1 MAYHDYNG
9 RITIDDAV
17 AARDI
22 RKIKSAIEKLNDASN
37 SMNQLLSVSSE
48 IKGHTGNAIQSR
60 AQEQKRQLDAMI
72 SNLNQTCNAINQTVQ
87 KYNRLDR
94 EVKAAIEAHR

>member
-9 RITIDDAV
+9 RITIDDAA

-37 SMNQLLSVSSE
+37 SMNQLLSVSS
-48 IKGHTGNAIQSR
+48 
-60 AQEQKRQLDAMI
+60 
-72 SNLNQTCNAINQTVQ
+72 
-87 KYNRLDR
+87 
-94 EVKAAIEAHR
+94 

>member
-9 RITIDDAV
+9 KITIDDVA

-22 RKIKSAIEKLNDASN
+22 QKIRTAMDKLDSARN
-37 SMNQLLSVSSE
+37 SMSQLITFASE

-60 AQEQKRQLDAMI
+60 AQEQKRQLDTMI
-72 SNLNQTCNAINQTVQ
+72 SNLNQTCNAINQTVE
-87 KYNRLDR
+87 KYKRLDR

>member
-37 SMNQLLSVSSE
+37 SMNQLL
-48 IKGHTGNAIQSR
+48 
-60 AQEQKRQLDAMI
+60 
-72 SNLNQTCNAINQTVQ
+72 
-87 KYNRLDR
+87 
-94 EVKAAIEAHR
+94 

>member
-60 AQEQKRQLDAMI
+60 AQEQKRQLDAM
-72 SNLNQTCNAINQTVQ
+72 LNQTCNAINQTVQ
-87 KYNRLDR
+87 KYKRLDR